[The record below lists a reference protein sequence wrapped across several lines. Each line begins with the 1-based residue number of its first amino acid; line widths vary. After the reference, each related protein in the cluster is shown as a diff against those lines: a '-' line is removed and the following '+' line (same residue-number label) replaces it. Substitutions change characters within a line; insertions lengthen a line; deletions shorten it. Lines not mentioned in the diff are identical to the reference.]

1 MSYLLLC
8 SALKLLD
15 LPTDMSPE
23 PPFLCLD
30 QDLLCLPRILLS
42 VYLLGTIVLYS
53 KTCLFY
59 HPFVFLSQ
67 SIVQVGTEV
76 EFALTSVNVVGKPS
90 DRSESSPV
98 YRVIGRCNSRSFM
111 LYGNSKEITI
121 QCLNVLS
128 MPKDKYQKC
137 EGCHFHNAKET
148 DGKKTKDMLCRC
160 GSLVCQMKK
169 GTFYFPTKSADK
181 PKPPGIC
188 LAREEEV
195 MIDGGRNCIR

>member
-15 LPTDMSPE
+15 LPMDMSPE

-121 QCLNVLS
+121 QSHRWHVSSCYWCLEINIKMVKVIS
-128 MPKDKYQKC
+128 KMQK
-137 EGCHFHNAKET
+137 KQM
-148 DGKKTKDMLCRC
+148 GKNKRHAM
-160 GSLVCQMKK
+160 
-169 GTFYFPTKSADK
+169 
-181 PKPPGIC
+181 
-188 LAREEEV
+188 
-195 MIDGGRNCIR
+195 